1 MVSSMPVG
9 LLETYQPRLS
19 HVHRLSARAKLIAA
33 LSLVSCARTGGRTGQ
48 KRAAGAARNI
58 RGRFRFLAVINCHP
72 FMKPLLILILVTA
85 GMFIAQISVRA
96 DGPQNV
102 VKCTL
107 TLSPEIDCP
116 SCEDG
121 IKHLLV
127 TAHGVQSADIDVL
140 TNKIVVRYDPA
151 SIKVQA
157 LIGRIAVMGYT
168 AKETK

>member
-1 MVSSMPVG
+1 MKTSASLLLALLLLAGPVA
-9 LLETYQPRLS
+9 T
-19 HVHRLSARAKLIAA
+19 
-33 LSLVSCARTGGRTGQ
+33 T
-48 KRAAGAARNI
+48 
-58 RGRFRFLAVINCHP
+58 F
-72 FMKPLLILILVTA
+72 
-85 GMFIAQISVRA
+85 A
-96 DGPQNV
+96 DGPSPAI

-107 TLSPEIDCP
+107 TLTPEIDCP

-140 TNKIVVRYDPA
+140 TNKIVVRYNPA

>member
-1 MVSSMPVG
+1 MKR
-9 LLETYQPRLS
+9 LL
-19 HVHRLSARAKLIAA
+19 VLIVVAA
-33 LSLVSCARTGGRTGQ
+33 AM
-48 KRAAGAARNI
+48 
-58 RGRFRFLAVINCHP
+58 LAIGTPAH
-72 FMKPLLILILVTA
+72 
-85 GMFIAQISVRA
+85 A
-96 DGPQNV
+96 DGPQGV

-107 TLSPEIDCP
+107 MLTPEIDCP

-140 TNKIVVRYDPA
+140 TNKVVVRYHPA

-168 AKETK
+168 AKEVK

>member
-1 MVSSMPVG
+1 MK
-9 LLETYQPRLS
+9 R
-19 HVHRLSARAKLIAA
+19 
-33 LSLVSCARTGGRTGQ
+33 SLVLNLLVAVVMFSL
-48 KRAAGAARNI
+48 GA
-58 RGRFRFLAVINCHP
+58 
-72 FMKPLLILILVTA
+72 PL
-85 GMFIAQISVRA
+85 RA
-96 DGPQNV
+96 DGPASV
-102 VKCTL
+102 AKCTL

-140 TNKIVVRYDPA
+140 TNKIVVRYNPA

-168 AKETK
+168 AKEVK

>member
-1 MVSSMPVG
+1 MRTSASLLLVLLLLVG
-9 LLETYQPRLS
+9 LPTP
-19 HVHRLSARAKLIAA
+19 
-33 LSLVSCARTGGRTGQ
+33 T
-48 KRAAGAARNI
+48 
-58 RGRFRFLAVINCHP
+58 
-72 FMKPLLILILVTA
+72 
-85 GMFIAQISVRA
+85 RA
-96 DGPQNV
+96 DGPPANTA
-102 VKCTL
+102 KCTF

-140 TNKIVVRYDPA
+140 NNRIVVRYNPA

-168 AKETK
+168 AKEVK